1 MAVDFDLPRLPE
13 GLLRKLTAEPT
24 YALETL
30 ARAAVDVHGPAAAR
44 WAEEQRGAGR
54 SPQQS
59 AKAVQKR
66 FRRTARL
73 EGGALGFGGLF
84 TIGPDLA
91 ALVWILTREV
101 LFVAAAYGHDPTDEA
116 RAAEMLVV
124 LDVYET
130 VEAAQAGLDRQGE
143 RLAIALA
150 KQQSKRHLPGGK
162 QRRSLA
168 NKLTRFASKRLAR
181 RFGGRMIPGLG
192 AVLGSID
199 NAAAAK
205 RTAADAIAF
214 YDGR

>member
-1 MAVDFDLPRLPE
+1 MAVLFELPRLPD

-30 ARAAVDVHGPAAAR
+30 ARAAVDVHGPSAAEWAAAER
-44 WAEEQRGAGR
+44 RAGR
-54 SPQQS
+54 RPQQS
-59 AKAVQKR
+59 AKWVQKR

-73 EGGALGFGGLF
+73 EGGALGFGGVF

-101 LFVAAAYGHDPTDEA
+101 LFVAAAYGHDPTDPA

-124 LDVYET
+124 LDVYDT
-130 VEAAQAGLDRQGE
+130 VEEAQRGLDRQGE
-143 RLAIALA
+143 RLAVALA
-150 KQQSKRHLPGGK
+150 KQQTERHLPGGK
-162 QRRSLA
+162 QRRSLTS
-168 NKLTRFASKRLAR
+168 KLIRFSSKRLAR